1 MNRLKTFSCC
11 VATLLLTT
19 SAIAGGDTRDL
30 GPVESLDSITISSE
44 EIIEQEVIGK
54 TDSGVVITE
63 EVHNT
68 CKDKLNLSDDNVVRF
83 KEALSGRYLYN
94 VGPLYTL
101 GTLFSSNRWDDYFD
115 CIEAHEL
122 SI

>member
-1 MNRLKTFSCC
+1 MNKLKILSCC
-11 VATLLLTT
+11 ATALVFTT
-19 SAIAGGDTRDL
+19 GVIAGGDTRDL

-94 VGPLYTL
+94 VGPLDTL

>member
-68 CKDKLNLSDDNVVRF
+68 CKDKLNLSNDNIVRF
-83 KEALSGRYLYN
+83 KEALSGGYLYN
-94 VGPLYTL
+94 VGPLDTL
-101 GTLFSSNRWDDYFD
+101 GTMFSPNRWDSYFN
-115 CIEAHEL
+115 CIETHEA